1 MKERKR
7 FQLVDIVK
15 VSAKESYSL
24 GRITM
29 KKRERRHER

>member
-7 FQLVDIVK
+7 FRLVDIVK
-15 VSAKESYSL
+15 LPAKESYSL